1 TTSLDANQNE
11 RGTRIGQG
19 TSSDGQTGDN
29 APGSATP
36 SGSGASQ
43 QSGKMRQ
50 RLCKELSDMFNDD
63 RSLYKLIHLGESTEN
78 REGNGFVGHVSIELR
93 DHECNHQCG
102 GSDPLLFQRCAE
114 IIIILKL
121 LDRINIDGQSLL
133 SGAMPHYSP
142 KRLLRHFVTML
153 MSAINRNRQ
162 QRGKAELTQS
172 EQDELQEQ
180 LIAFICTTKFQGLA
194 DENSITIH
202 FLASATQQTFL
213 MRCLILFSC
222 AISNACRSNKIS
234 AELYNGNSRFPRD
247 MNQGRP
253 DLVQLQYPW
262 ILQMLVSS
270 STEPQFAELKQLE
283 EQLLVVLQAAD
294 GLRASPINNVN
305 ELNNILDEYVDMFHP
320 LTVSQ
325 QLIANNSSNSSN
337 SGSSNDNVASAD
349 TDEIVVESVD
359 ESADG
364 DADPHVATD
373 ASAAA
378 NANSNATTNATAD
391 SGDSESDLHINGR
404 GVRASNK
411 RGSNVNNSQQRK
423 NTPTDKRRKTVQSQA
438 PTEPAT
444 APATAPAPE
453 TAQPRR
459 NLRSRTKQSARTADE
474 QSLN

>member
-1 TTSLDANQNE
+1 MSRTASPFASTTTTPTFMAPTNLFSGMSDRSSSVGGNSIHNVNPDGLERTITPYPEEETTSLDANQNE

-43 QSGKMRQ
+43 QSSKMRQ

-102 GSDPLLFQRCAE
+102 GSDPLLFQQCAE

-133 SGAMPHYSP
+133 SGAMPEYSP
-142 KRLLRHFVTML
+142 KRLLRHFVTVL

-194 DENSITIH
+194 DEYSNTIH
-202 FLASATQQTFL
+202 FLASAPQQTFL

-222 AISNACRSNKIS
+222 AISNACRSKKIS
-234 AELYNGNSRFPRD
+234 AELYNGNSRFPRY
-247 MNQGRP
+247 MSFGP
-253 DLVQLQYPW
+253 TPSVQKRYPW
-262 ILQMLVSS
+262 VHQMLVSS

-283 EQLLVVLQAAD
+283 EQLLAVLQATD
-294 GLRASPINNVN
+294 RMNTNPISNVN
-305 ELNNILDEYVDMFHP
+305 ELNNMLDEYVDMFYP

-325 QLIANNSSNSSN
+325 RPITNNSSSNSNSS
-337 SGSSNDNVASAD
+337 
-349 TDEIVVESVD
+349 T
-359 ESADG
+359 
-364 DADPHVATD
+364 
-373 ASAAA
+373 
-378 NANSNATTNATAD
+378 
-391 SGDSESDLHINGR
+391 
-404 GVRASNK
+404 
-411 RGSNVNNSQQRK
+411 
-423 NTPTDKRRKTVQSQA
+423 
-438 PTEPAT
+438 AT
-444 APATAPAPE
+444 APATA
-453 TAQPRR
+453 QPRR
-459 NLRSRTKQSARTADE
+459 STRSRTKQSARTADE